1 MLPRIQFKS
10 IAVPCGLAVSL
21 LLGACGGDSASS
33 ILPEDQKTRFTTP
46 NYELSGNVL
55 RVTNSGISDADGV
68 ADVEFTLTGIEGVY
82 KKQNSPVFEQVP
94 KGTYV
99 LTTQARVK
107 NGITGSFMTVPN
119 LNAVKVE
126 VKASIDA
133 PTSLVSPT
141 VAISSEGVIT
151 ALSTNSSD
159 ADGYKVE
166 SYTINGQT
174 VTVGTRLPLTPTAQT
189 VTVVENGQA
198 YNPATKSWMPTT
210 VSTQAN
216 IAAADP
222 APTAPA
228 GSAFA
233 ALADMTVGDHA
244 GSPMRPINA
253 GGVVDLSGR
262 AIRYSAT
269 GLPTGLSIDRDTG
282 VISGK
287 YDSIGSQTGGV
298 DNFAVT
304 VTATPEG
311 SRQSISK
318 AFVLSIQD
326 NG

>member
-198 YNPATKSWMPTT
+198 YNLATKSWVPTT
-210 VSTQAN
+210 VSAQAN

-233 ALADMTVGDHA
+233 GLGDMTVSDELG
-244 GSPMRPINA
+244 GSDIVINA
-253 GGVVDLSGR
+253 GGVIDPSGR

-269 GLPTGLSIDRDTG
+269 GLPAGLSIDPDTG
-282 VISGK
+282 VISGV
-287 YDSIGSQTGGV
+287 YDSYANYGQSETFPTTIK
-298 DNFAVT
+298 
-304 VTATPEG
+304 ATPEG
-311 SRQSISK
+311 SAKSIQNN
-318 AFVLSIQD
+318 FVLSIRND
-326 NG
+326 G

>member
-1 MLPRIQFKS
+1 MFPRIQFKS

-198 YNPATKSWMPTT
+198 YNLATKSWVPTT
-210 VSTQAN
+210 VSAQAN

-233 ALADMTVGDHA
+233 GLGDMTVSDELG
-244 GSPMRPINA
+244 GSDIVINA
-253 GGVVDLSGR
+253 GGVIDPSGR

-269 GLPTGLSIDRDTG
+269 GLPAGLSIDPDTG
-282 VISGK
+282 VISGV
-287 YDSIGSQTGGV
+287 YDSYANYGQSETFPTTIK
-298 DNFAVT
+298 
-304 VTATPEG
+304 ATPEG
-311 SRQSISK
+311 SAKSIQNN
-318 AFVLSIQD
+318 FVLSIRND
-326 NG
+326 G

>member
-198 YNPATKSWMPTT
+198 YNLATKSWMPTT
-210 VSTQAN
+210 VSAQAN
-216 IAAADP
+216 IAAADL

-233 ALADMTVGDHA
+233 GLADMTISDEA
-244 GSPMRPINA
+244 GAGRLEINA
-253 GGVVDLSGR
+253 GGVTDSLGR
-262 AIRYSAT
+262 EIVYSAV
-269 GLPTGLSIDRDTG
+269 GLPSGLSIDSRTG
-282 VISGK
+282 VISGV
-287 YDSIGSQTGGV
+287 YDAGGV
-298 DNFAVT
+298 GGVIEKFNIT
-304 VTATPEG
+304 LTATPTG
-311 SRQSISK
+311 SSKSISK
-318 AFVLSIQD
+318 NFVLGVRD
-326 NG
+326 DG